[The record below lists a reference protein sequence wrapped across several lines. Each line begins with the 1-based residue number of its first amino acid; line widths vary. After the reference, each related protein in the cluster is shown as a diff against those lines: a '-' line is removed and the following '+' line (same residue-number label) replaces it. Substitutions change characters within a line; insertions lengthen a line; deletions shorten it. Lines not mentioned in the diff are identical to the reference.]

1 APRGVQCGNSSE
13 PGEAGGSPGE
23 SSLFFVKGRAPWN
36 GFAPREGPV
45 PWKAS
50 RFRRRPVS
58 SRWPLKIRGRW
69 CKSRARPYPY
79 PQQVSKVNSLWHVR
93 SSQIRN
99 FGIRIGS
106 KGWVGRAGVR
116 SGAGLEPR
124 LGEQSPRRPPLS
136 AAGGAVRGP
145 PRGALVRGAPCVAGR
160 GFSRGG
166 VRRRRGRRAGGGD
179 RVRRFGGGDSG
190 RAPGPSRGSPQLR
203 RPLGS
208 RSRGPPGGLPRLA
221 PSS

>member
-1 APRGVQCGNSSE
+1 MGQSVLRDGRTPFGRVGRWPTSPPVDRKGVGFRSPNLEWRRQAPRGVQCGDAND

-58 SRWPLKIRGRW
+58 SRWPLKIRGRG

-93 SSQIRN
+93 SR
-99 FGIRIGS
+99 
-106 KGWVGRAGVR
+106 GVR
-116 SGAGLEPR
+116 EVGKSDP
-124 LGEQSPRRPPLS
+124 
-136 AAGGAVRGP
+136 
-145 PRGALVRGAPCVAGR
+145 
-160 GFSRGG
+160 
-166 VRRRRGRRAGGGD
+166 
-179 RVRRFGGGDSG
+179 
-190 RAPGPSRGSPQLR
+190 
-203 RPLGS
+203 
-208 RSRGPPGGLPRLA
+208 
-221 PSS
+221 